1 MKLVECVPN
10 FSEGR
15 RHEIV
20 EAIRDAMAAIEGVTV
35 LDSSSD
41 ASHNRSV
48 ITLVVPLERAVEAAF
63 AGIREA
69 AARIDLRQHSGEHPR
84 IGAADVVPF
93 VPLQDTTM
101 EECVALARELGRRVG
116 DELGIPVYLYER
128 AASRPTRVNLAD
140 VRRGQFE
147 GLSTELGSNPE
158 RDPDFG
164 PRTIHPSAGAVA
176 IGARPFLVAYNVY
189 LGDAANLP
197 LAKTIAR
204 GVRES
209 SGGFKHVK
217 GLGLE
222 VDGQAQVSMNL
233 VDTEATPLHV
243 PFDFI
248 SEKAKA
254 AGAKVTWSEIIGLVP
269 ERVLFESAKHYLKLV
284 QFTNDQV
291 LERQVARAMR
301 DSAQGTAAA
310 PASTVPDSTSSSR
323 GSIPT
328 GVSGA
333 FIAAVASSEP
343 VPGGG
348 SVVAYAGALGAALTR
363 MVTGLTLGKK
373 KYAAVEAEIAVI
385 ASGAAALMEKLDGLV
400 ASDAA
405 VYSAVSTAYKM
416 AKGTEAEIDAR
427 RQAITTALLAAAEVP
442 LETARACA
450 GVADLAAAVAEK
462 GNSNAI
468 TDAGV
473 AALLADAG
481 CKGAA
486 YNVRINVASLED
498 RTRGEHLVREAME
511 LVERTEAR
519 SKVTAHL
526 VEKALG

>member
-1 MKLVECVPN
+1 MKLIECVPN

-15 RHEIV
+15 RPEV
-20 EAIRDAMAAIEGVTV
+20 VTAIRDAIAGVDGVTI

-48 ITLVVPLERAVEAAF
+48 ITFVVPLERAVEAAF
-63 AGIREA
+63 AGVNEASKQIDMRE
-69 AARIDLRQHSGEHPR
+69 HSGEHPR

-93 VPLQDTTM
+93 VPLEDTTM
-101 EECVALARELGRRVG
+101 DDCIALARSLGQRVG
-116 DELGIPVYLYER
+116 DELRIPVYLYER

-147 GLSTELGSNPE
+147 GLSTDLGSNPE

-164 PRTIHPSAGAVA
+164 PRAIHPSAGAVA

-189 LGDAANLP
+189 LGDATNLP
-197 LAKTIAR
+197 LAKSIAK

-248 SEKAKA
+248 SQQARV
-254 AGAKVTWSEIIGLVP
+254 AGAEVTWSEIIGLVP
-269 ERVLFESAKHYLKLV
+269 ERVLFDSAKHYLKLA

-301 DSAQGTAAA
+301 DADASANSAQAPPEAEKVAAA
-310 PASTVPDSTSSSR
+310 
-323 GSIPT
+323 
-328 GVSGA
+328 GA
-333 FIAAVASSEP
+333 DDFLAAVASAEP

-348 SVVAYAGALGAALTR
+348 SVAAYAGALAAALTH

-373 KYAAVEAEIAVI
+373 KYSAVESDIAVI
-385 ASGAAALMEKLDGLV
+385 ASSAAALMEKLEGLV
-400 ASDAA
+400 ASDAV
-405 VYSAVSTAYKM
+405 VYSAVSAAYKM
-416 AKGTEAEIDAR
+416 PKGTEAEIDAR
-427 RQAITTALLAAAEVP
+427 KQAITTALLAAAEVP

-486 YNVRINVASLED
+486 YNVRINVASLDD
-498 RTRGEHLVREAME
+498 RAAGEHLVQEVME
-511 LVERTEAR
+511 LVQRVEAR
-519 SKVTAHL
+519 TQATTQL
-526 VEKALG
+526 VESALA